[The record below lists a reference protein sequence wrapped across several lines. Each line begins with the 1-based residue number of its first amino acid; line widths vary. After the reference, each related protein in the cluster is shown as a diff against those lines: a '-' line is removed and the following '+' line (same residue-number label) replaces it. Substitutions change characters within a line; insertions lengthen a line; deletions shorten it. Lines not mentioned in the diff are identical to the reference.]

1 MKRLLV
7 VLATFLLA
15 LPAFSAVLVD
25 WESGFTVGAVGSING
40 NPANPGF
47 DGPLMPLGV
56 EITGDANTLDL
67 EVYTEGGAPI
77 PFGTNF
83 LLVHTVDN
91 DVLNPSV
98 VTIDFQRNGSTWFA
112 QGNSISIDLW
122 DLNTIPDPRITLVAY
137 DDLGA
142 VAEVV
147 GFSPGNLDGSGTVT
161 FTTSSLISRIEITD
175 AGSDGYIADNLNF
188 QLENTAAVPEP
199 GSVALVGSGLLL
211 AGLLR
216 RRRS

>member
-40 NPANPGF
+40 SSADPGF

-56 EITGDANTLDL
+56 EITGDANTFHLQ
-67 EVYTEGGAPI
+67 VYSEGGAPI

-83 LLVHTVDN
+83 LLVHTVGDN
-91 DVLNPSV
+91 AAAPSV
-98 VTIDFQRNGSTWFA
+98 VTIDFQRNGSAWFA

-122 DLNTIPDPRITLVAY
+122 DTNTTPSPRVTLVAY
-137 DDLGA
+137 DDLGN
-142 VAEVV
+142 VAQSL
-147 GFSPGNLDGSGTVT
+147 GFTPVSGDSGTVT
-161 FTTSSLISRIEITD
+161 FTTPSLISRIEITD
-175 AGSDGYIADNLNF
+175 AGGDGYIADNLNF
-188 QLENTAAVPEP
+188 ALVNTGAVPEP

-216 RRRS
+216 RRRR